1 MDTDSIR
8 EFQNSEVLMIANMI
22 FPHLKNMWSVRYISS
37 IRNGFYM
44 GNGRWA
50 VSIIFMYTGM
60 ETGLWFNDKTDKNPN
75 NWKLVQCPTLTY
87 EDDQVKFFKG
97 FKNVANHMN
106 TISQILEDPVKAEQA
121 EQEATAYL
129 TERAY

>member
-1 MDTDSIR
+1 MDYNSIR
-8 EFQNSEVLMIANMI
+8 EFENSETMMIANMI
-22 FPHLKNMWSVRYISS
+22 FPHLKEMWAVRYISS

-44 GNGRWA
+44 GNGEWA

-60 ETGLWFNDKTDKNPN
+60 ETGLWFNNKTDENPN

-87 EDDQVKFFKG
+87 VHDQVIFFKG

-106 TISQILEDPVKAEQA
+106 EISQILEDPIKAEQA
-121 EQEATAYL
+121 KKEALAYL
-129 TERAY
+129 TE